1 MAISEN
7 PKNVTL
13 AELNRLART
22 DFTQKLGEIF
32 EHAPWVAEGAY
43 DARPFQSIE
52 SLHQAMTAV
61 IIAAPPSVKLGLIRN
76 HPELAG
82 KAALAGELTAS
93 STNEQKGAGLD
104 QCSPAEFAE
113 LTALNRAY
121 TDKFSMPFVIAVR
134 GLTRTDIIAALRRRI
149 DNNADTEQSEALSQ
163 IYRIGR
169 FRLEALIKESLIKSQ
184 FDASSF

>member
-1 MAISEN
+1 MAISGN
-7 PKNVTL
+7 TPTLTL
-13 AELNRLART
+13 AELNRLSKP

-43 DARPFQSIE
+43 ESRPFASIL

-61 IIAAPPSVKLGLIRN
+61 IIAAPHAVKLGLIRN

-82 KAALAGELTAS
+82 KAALAGELTTA

-104 QCSPAEFAE
+104 HCSPQEYAE

-121 TDKFSMPFVIAVR
+121 TEKFAMPFVIAVR
-134 GLTRTDIIAALRRRI
+134 GLTRVDIIAAVRRRI
-149 DNNADTEQSEALSQ
+149 DNNPAEEESEALSQ

-169 FRLEALIKESLIKSQ
+169 FRLEALIE
-184 FDASSF
+184 